1 MKSVKS
7 LVVVAAFGALVASS
21 AAQAD
26 TIVWKDPVYGFTMS
40 YPDSWTLN
48 ADDTPNT
55 RLRVAGPYAENIATC
70 RMKVIDDGRLQIYP
84 KSLMTEAV
92 DQKLDMAFWE
102 KETGQYADA
111 KITDYYAPASLGDK
125 GDATAVKVTFNL
137 EDGKKKWP
145 MQGVMIAS
153 VYGNHRYVASCSS
166 RTEVYGQFS
175 SLFMSILDS
184 VQLDDRYHP
193 FPQGYYRDFLAD
205 PHIVFPRT
213 KPGTSDGLKQKYLS
227 ATKYYK

>member
-1 MKSVKS
+1 MKKIKS
-7 LVVVAAFGALVASS
+7 LLLMACAGMLMVTS

-55 RLRVAGPYAENIATC
+55 RLRVAGPYAENMATC
-70 RMKVIDDGRLQIYP
+70 RMKVIEDGRLQMYP
-84 KSLMTEAV
+84 KRLMDEAV
-92 DQKLDMAFWE
+92 SIKLDERFWE

-111 KITDYYAPASLGDK
+111 KITDYYAPASLGNK

-137 EDGKKKWP
+137 EDGQKKWP

-153 VYGNHRYVASCSS
+153 IYGKNRYVASCSS
-166 RTEVYGQFS
+166 RVEVYGQFAPV
-175 SLFMSILDS
+175 FMSILDS

-193 FPQGYYRDFLAD
+193 FAVGYYRDFLSD
-205 PHIVFPRT
+205 PHIIFPRT
-213 KPGTSDGLKQKYLS
+213 KPGTDDALKQKYLS